1 LTPPLVP
8 TTGQYGFDIDDESME
23 IGIGIH
29 GEKGL
34 SRQKVESVD
43 IVVERLIA
51 ELLKEID
58 DEGLIVMINGMGA
71 TTIAELNMARKY
83 MAQQLEDKRVD
94 VKLWLVRFYMTSL
107 DMEGLSITF
116 LPYTEQVYE
125 ALIGA
130 TSSPYVNA

>member
-1 LTPPLVP
+1 
-8 TTGQYGFDIDDESME
+8 GFDIDDESME

-34 SRQKVESVD
+34 SRQKVEIVD
-43 IVVERLIA
+43 LVVERLIA

-58 DEGLIVMINGMGA
+58 DERLIVMINGMGA
-71 TTIAELNMARKY
+71 TPLSELNIATKY
-83 MAQQLEDKRVD
+83 VAQQLEDKQKD
-94 VKLWLVRFYMTSL
+94 VKLWLVGDYMTSL

-125 ALIGA
+125 ALIA
-130 TSSPYVNA
+130 PTSSPYFNA